1 MPRIQGVDIPP
12 NKQTHISLRYLKGI
26 GPTTALELCEKV
38 GIDPRRRASE
48 LSDDEVAKLATIIDR
63 DYLVEGALRRFEG
76 GNVQRLKEIK
86 SYRGER
92 HRKSLPCR
100 GQRSKTNARTRKG
113 PRKTVAGKKG
123 VKDK

>member
-48 LSDDEVAKLATIIDR
+48 LSDDEVAKLTTIIDR
-63 DYLVEGALRRFEG
+63 DYLVEGALRVNAFEQKALFDEVIDI
-76 GNVQRLKEIK
+76 NPDRRRRQVQDDSVRSGDKMTGRASRTQI
-86 SYRGER
+86 
-92 HRKSLPCR
+92 SLR
-100 GQRSKTNARTRKG
+100 
-113 PRKTVAGKKG
+113 
-123 VKDK
+123 